1 MSIDLCPHTQI
12 DIFSLA
18 LKVENKKSQKPPPPT
33 HTHTKKIY
41 HFKNQIEKIPKV
53 VVVKKIN
60 KKIKDTTLLGLY
72 QLE

>member
-1 MSIDLCPHTQI
+1 MPMSIDLCPYTQI

-18 LKVENKKSQKPPPPT
+18 LKLKNKKSQNPPT
-33 HTHTKKIY
+33 HTHIIY
-41 HFKNQIEKIPKV
+41 HVKNQIEKIPKV

-60 KKIKDTTLLGLY
+60 KKIKDTSLLGLY